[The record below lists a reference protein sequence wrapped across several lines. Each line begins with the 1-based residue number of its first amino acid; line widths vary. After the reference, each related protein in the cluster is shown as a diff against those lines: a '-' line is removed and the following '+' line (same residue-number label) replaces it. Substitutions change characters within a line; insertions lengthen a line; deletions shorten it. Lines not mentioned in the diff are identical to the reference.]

1 MVICRRM
8 ARSSLPS
15 PPSRF
20 NSFSVVLNIS
30 SHRSLATCSLIS
42 DKDNLE
48 CYNLTEREL
57 KIVELIL
64 AGYTNG
70 SIGGYLDISSN
81 TVKNHI
87 SNIYKKINVSNR
99 YELMSIF
106 K

>member
-1 MVICRRM
+1 MDLKQKKM
-8 ARSSLPS
+8 
-15 PPSRF
+15 
-20 NSFSVVLNIS
+20 
-30 SHRSLATCSLIS
+30 LIS

-70 SIGGYLDISSN
+70 SIGEYLDISSN

>member
-1 MVICRRM
+1 M
-8 ARSSLPS
+8 
-15 PPSRF
+15 
-20 NSFSVVLNIS
+20 
-30 SHRSLATCSLIS
+30 LIS

-70 SIGGYLDISSN
+70 SIGEYLDISSN

-87 SNIYKKINVSNR
+87 SNIYKKIRLCS
-99 YELMSIF
+99 S
-106 K
+106 

>member
-1 MVICRRM
+1 MNLKQKKM
-8 ARSSLPS
+8 
-15 PPSRF
+15 
-20 NSFSVVLNIS
+20 
-30 SHRSLATCSLIS
+30 LIS

-70 SIGGYLDISSN
+70 SIGEYLDISSN

>member
-1 MVICRRM
+1 M
-8 ARSSLPS
+8 
-15 PPSRF
+15 
-20 NSFSVVLNIS
+20 
-30 SHRSLATCSLIS
+30 LIS

-70 SIGGYLDISSN
+70 SIGEYLGISSN

>member
-1 MVICRRM
+1 M
-8 ARSSLPS
+8 
-15 PPSRF
+15 
-20 NSFSVVLNIS
+20 
-30 SHRSLATCSLIS
+30 LIS

-70 SIGGYLDISSN
+70 SIGEYLDISSN

-99 YELMSIF
+99 YEFMSIF